1 MRGALT
7 RRIGTAAVLLGAT
20 VMGVTGA
27 ALRTSSGREIVVRWA
42 LDAIK
47 GSIDGSVT
55 VGWVGGS
62 FTGGLAVRD
71 FTVRDPEGQ
80 LLARFPL
87 LEVRYRLLDLLS
99 GRIVL
104 GQLSLEDP
112 EVQLVEDSTGR
123 LNLERVLRLGEGRG
137 SEGPSPLIAFRDVR
151 IANGR
156 ITIRTAASG
165 EESQVVIDNLTA
177 RLPYVRLSS
186 PLPRERSIRFEVAD
200 LAAAISEPAVEVRD
214 LEGVVDFWGDSL
226 TLALDRLVLP
236 HSEGRVTGSIS
247 WPEGPW
253 LYHLDAASSR
263 FSPAD
268 LRWLVPWLP
277 EGLSGRVEARVRSPS
292 SELLEV
298 RLDGLALVSRRR
310 GERLEGTLGLVIG
323 PGERW
328 GMRDTELAFSDFS
341 LEYLRAMF
349 DTLPL
354 AGRLSGRLR
363 MSGPQERLAVDLDLS
378 FRDSLVPGW
387 PESRLRG
394 GGIVSLGTSEDFVFQ
409 SFALRHAV
417 LDLGTVGRLAP
428 LGLAGTLE
436 AAGTLDGP
444 WRDFQFSGTLR
455 QRDAPHPP
463 STVRGVLRV
472 DTRSDTVGVW
482 ADWAADSLSLSGL
495 RSSYPWLTLDGAFA
509 GDLKLAG
516 YLDSLALEADL
527 EGPAGRLRARGSLI
541 ALAPPWG
548 AHQLELNFERL
559 DLRSLDSSLPQSSL
573 YGTIT
578 GRALVDS
585 LLPPSARMLLVLD
598 TSRLAGTLVD
608 SARGLLEI
616 TDSVLRVDSLAIWA
630 PALAVSAAGT
640 LGLGSAEAGNL
651 LLAARTDSLATLE
664 SLGRWLVGA
673 EGPSP
678 DSLPAGAAEL
688 RATIAGS
695 VRRFSI
701 DAELLLGGVSWG
713 ALNLN
718 RARAG
723 MRWHSEEK
731 GIVVLDFEADS
742 LGWNGRRF
750 SLVELK
756 LAGRRDSLGWFAR
769 SRIGSEVSAIA
780 GGRWWTEGDRAWV
793 PIDSLAVLLPSE
805 VWFLERGARVIVGDS
820 AIGLEAVKL
829 ASASGRARVELD
841 GSIPRR
847 GRASLE
853 ARVESVPL
861 ADAWALLQYDP
872 QEIAGEVSGTLEL
885 EGTAAEPRITGSIAL
900 SDLMFRGFSARYL
913 DGTVEYANRRL
924 TGAFGLWRSG
934 QRILQITLELPLD
947 LALRDVAERKL
958 PGALSVRV
966 TAQGVDLSFLEAMVP
981 YTRNTGGRLFA
992 DFGIAGSWTRPELTG
1007 TITVSDGAVTLPA
1020 LGVRY
1025 EALDGRLL
1033 LNGDTIR
1040 IDTLS
1045 LRSGEGFAVIAGHVR
1060 LEELTRPILNLR
1072 LSGSNF
1078 RTVDIRDFLSFTASG
1093 NFRLE
1098 GPVLG
1103 ARLTGRGTVNRGI
1116 LYFTDLITKEVINL
1130 EDPRYADMIDTS
1142 LIRQQRLGA
1151 EFEIRFLDS
1160 LRIDS
1165 LVLEMGSDVW
1175 MRSSEANVQLTGR
1188 LTINKIRD
1196 RYRLDGT
1203 LETPRGTYRLPLTT
1217 FVTREFTVT
1226 RGQLQYF
1233 GTPDL
1238 DAALD
1243 IEARHVVR
1251 RPRENINITVHIGG
1265 TLYSPRLSFSSDI
1278 HPPISEAE
1286 IMSYLIFGTSSFQAL
1301 AQGGQGGRNAEL
1313 INTALS
1319 RIAGAISGQF
1329 EQAITNLGL
1338 PLDYFQIRPSEVG
1351 VAGISGTEVAVG
1363 IQRSLFG
1370 IPTFLTL
1377 SPRICPQA
1385 SDIPVG
1391 LGFSA
1396 EGRLSRHFLLALS
1409 RDAVGPCTALGS
1421 ADQIRYQLGLDLF
1434 WERTY

>member
-1 MRGALT
+1 
-7 RRIGTAAVLLGAT
+7 
-20 VMGVTGA
+20 MGLTGA
-27 ALRTSSGREIVVRWA
+27 GLRTSAGREIVVRWA
-42 LDAIK
+42 LGLLERSLDGTVAV
-47 GSIDGSVT
+47 GSVE
-55 VGWVGGS
+55 GS

-71 FTVRDPEGQ
+71 FTVRDPEGE

-87 LEVRYRLLDLLS
+87 IEVRYRLVDLLS

-104 GQLSLEDP
+104 GQLSLDRP
-112 EVQLVEDSTGR
+112 ELYLIEDSSGV
-123 LNLERVLRLGEGRG
+123 LNFERVLRLRKKGETG
-137 SEGPSPLIAFRDVR
+137 GPSPLIAFRDVR
-151 IANGR
+151 IARGR
-156 ITIRTAASG
+156 ISIRTRDGGG
-165 EESQVVIDNLTA
+165 ESERVIENLTGT
-177 RLPYVRLSS
+177 LPYVRISS
-186 PLPRERSIRFEVAD
+186 PLPREGSIRFEVAE
-200 LAAAISEPAVEVRD
+200 LAATISDPALELKD
-214 LEGVVDFWGDSL
+214 LEGVLDFWGDSL
-226 TLALDRLVLP
+226 TFALERLALPR
-236 HSEGRVTGSIS
+236 SEGRVRGSIR

-253 LYHLDAASSR
+253 LYDLEVSSSR

-268 LRWLVPWLP
+268 LKWLVTWLP
-277 EGLSGRVEARVRSPS
+277 EGLSGTVDARVRSLD
-292 SELLEV
+292 SEVVEV
-298 RLDGLALVSRRR
+298 SLDRLRLAGRRR
-310 GERLEGTLGLVIG
+310 GERLEGKLGLIAG
-323 PGERW
+323 PGEHW
-328 GMRDTELAFSDFS
+328 GLEETELLFSDFS
-341 LEYLRAMF
+341 LEHLRAMF

-354 AGRLSGRLR
+354 AGRLSGTLKAA
-363 MSGPQERLAVDLDLS
+363 GPEERLAVELDFS

-394 GGIVSLGTSEDFVFQ
+394 AGIVSLGAADDFFSFE

-428 LGLAGTLE
+428 LGLKGTLE

-444 WRDFQFSGTLR
+444 WRDFRFSGTLR

-472 DTRSDTVGVW
+472 DTRRDTVGVW
-482 ADWAADSLSLSGL
+482 ADWAADSISLTGL
-495 RSSYPWLTLDGAFA
+495 KSSYPWLDLDGSFA

-516 YLDSLALEADL
+516 YLDSLDLQAEL
-527 EGPAGRLRARGSLI
+527 EGPAGRLQARGALV

-548 AHQLELNFERL
+548 AHRLEVRFERL
-559 DLRSLDSSLPQSSL
+559 DLNALNRELPPSYLNGKIS
-573 YGTIT
+573 

-585 LLPPSARMLLVLD
+585 LSPPAAQMLLVLD
-598 TSRLAGTLVD
+598 TSRLSGTPID
-608 SARGLLEI
+608 SARGSLEVA
-616 TDSVLRVDSLAIWA
+616 DSVLRVDTLILWA
-630 PALAVSAAGT
+630 PGLAVSAGGT
-640 LGLGSAEAGNL
+640 LGLGSRDAGNL
-651 LLAARTDSLATLE
+651 VLVARTDSLSTLE
-664 SLGRWLVGA
+664 PLGRWLAGA
-673 EGPSP
+673 EGPPS

-688 RATIAGS
+688 KVALSGS
-695 VRRFSI
+695 LRRFSL
-701 DAELLLGGVSWG
+701 DGELWFAGVRWG
-713 ALNLN
+713 TLALD
-718 RARAG
+718 RGRVRG
-723 MRWHSEEK
+723 RWQSDEK
-731 GIVVLDFEADS
+731 GVVVLDLEADS
-742 LGWNGRRF
+742 LSWNGRRF
-750 SLVELK
+750 SLVQAK

-769 SRIGSEVSAIA
+769 SRIGADASAIA
-780 GGRWWTEGDRAWV
+780 GGRWWREGETV
-793 PIDSLAVLLPSE
+793 SLPIDSLAVLLPSE
-805 VWFLERGARVIVGDS
+805 VWFAGRGARVILGDS
-820 AIGLEAVKL
+820 AIRLEGLKL
-829 ASASGRARVELD
+829 ASASGRARVELE

-847 GRASLE
+847 GQGSLGV
-853 ARVESVPL
+853 RVESLPL
-861 ADAWALLQYDP
+861 VDVWALLQYDP
-872 QEIAGEVSGTLEL
+872 EEVGGEMSGTLEL
-885 EGTAAEPRITGSIAL
+885 RGTASEPRITGSIAL

-913 DGTVEYANRRL
+913 DGSLEYRNRRL

-934 QRILQITLELPLD
+934 QRILQIALELPLD
-947 LALRDVAERKL
+947 LALLDVPERRL
-958 PGALSVRV
+958 PGPLSVRV
-966 TAQGVDLSFLEAMVP
+966 TAEGVDLSFLEAMVP
-981 YTRNTGGRLFA
+981 YTRDTGGRLFA
-992 DFGIAGSWTRPELTG
+992 DFGIAGTWTRPELTG
-1007 TITVSDGAVTLPA
+1007 RITVSDGAVTLPA

-1025 EALDGRLL
+1025 EALDGRLVL
-1033 LNGDTIR
+1033 SGDTIR

-1045 LRSGEGFAVIAGHVR
+1045 LRSGEGFAVIGGYVR
-1060 LEELTRPILNLR
+1060 LEELTRPILSLQLR
-1072 LSGSNF
+1072 GSNF
-1078 RTVDIRDFLSFTASG
+1078 RTMDIRDFLSFTASG
-1093 NFRLE
+1093 DFRLE

-1103 ARLTGRGTVNRGI
+1103 ARLTGRGTVNRGV

-1130 EDPRYADMIDTS
+1130 EDPRYADLIDTS

-1151 EFEIRFLDS
+1151 EFQIRFLDS

-1175 MRSSEANVQLTGR
+1175 MRSSEANVQLAGR
-1188 LTINKIRD
+1188 LTVNKIRD

-1243 IEARHVVR
+1243 IDARHVVR
-1251 RPRENINITVHIGG
+1251 RPRENINIMVHIGG

-1278 HPPISEAE
+1278 HPPLSEAE

-1319 RIAGAISGQF
+1319 RLAGAISGQF

-1351 VAGISGTEVAVG
+1351 VAGLSGTEVAVG

-1377 SPRICPQA
+1377 SPRLCPQA
-1385 SDIPVG
+1385 SEIPVG

-1409 RDAVGPCTALGS
+1409 RDAVGPCTALGG